1 MPAGVRGFISFHIE
15 QSEIFHNVRQ
25 NIISHFAKQ
34 NISLYAFVTTNVVL
48 RKAELRTTTR
58 LSFFDQAIKVT
69 QAEPSPVGEGGPR

>member
-34 NISLYAFVTTNVVL
+34 NISLSAFVTTNAVL
-48 RKAELRTTTR
+48 AKKRGRGVFVALRP
-58 LSFFDQAIKVT
+58 F
-69 QAEPSPVGEGGPR
+69 PVGR